1 MMNDETAEVRIE
13 FEPGRNLNR
22 NELIK
27 VSVERLTRLFDMAA
41 RGDAEALKTI
51 RVIDYLLKRTFIRV
65 APVGVQRA
73 LELRSLKM
81 SLAQVVKPSTSNKK
95 GSVFR
100 GGVVINETCKAHPL
114 YGEAKRWAN
123 SRMTLKSITQRVF
136 NGRLEQESRP
146 PLDKSQFD
154 SDEQQLKRWEKEQQ
168 QTNPSYLHY
177 APPVPRNASELKE
190 HSRKL
195 FSRELYDSLE
205 GSEAVYVVEQTWRE
219 RKIDKR
225 RDKG

>member
-1 MMNDETAEVRIE
+1 MSDDTAEVRVE
-13 FEPGRNLNR
+13 FEPGRNLSKD
-22 NELIK
+22 EIIK

-41 RGDAEALKTI
+41 RGNGEALNTI
-51 RVIDYLLKRTFIRV
+51 RVIDHLLKRAFIRT
-65 APVGVQRA
+65 APVAVQRA

-81 SLAQVVKPSTSNKK
+81 SLAQVVKLSTHNKRS
-95 GSVFR
+95 SVFR
-100 GGVVINETCKAHPL
+100 GGVVINETCKDHPL

-123 SRMTLKSITQRVF
+123 SRMTLKSLTQRVF

-195 FSRELYDSLE
+195 FSGELYDSLE
-205 GSEAVYVVEQTWRE
+205 SSEAVYVVEQTWRE

-225 RDKG
+225 RAKG